1 MKQII
6 LFFVVF
12 IPIGCFSQSI
22 SVASFK
28 LLESDLTA
36 NTAGTMEQD
45 QNGEVAALIKVVTT
59 QTGFTFDGGT
69 LGIVKTKQTPGEI
82 WVYVPRGSKKITI
95 KHPQLGLLRD
105 YYFPLSID
113 AARTYEMVLIIGEVQ
128 TIVKQ
133 SSNSQYIVLKVN
145 PKNAI
150 VELNDEILPTIDGIA
165 QKFVKLGTYDYRV
178 QAPDYHTSA
187 GKVEVNDPNSKKII
201 EINLQP
207 AFGWIEVLDNE
218 DYRGAQVFIDNMLVG
233 TLPMKSNSLPSGE
246 HNLKIVKPLYVSY
259 SNTVVVKDS
268 ETTKIAPNL
277 KADFSEV
284 TIMVDNDAE
293 IYVNEEKKGTGRWIG
308 KLASG
313 TYLMEAKKYG
323 HRSTAKNVDISM
335 EQNPRTI
342 QLIPPSPIYGE
353 LNITSTPP
361 MADVYI
367 DDSLI
372 GQTPLYIPQLL
383 IGKHKVVLKH
393 KGYADYNSSIM
404 AKENLSSEIIAELKN
419 DVFVKISTNLS
430 TSSIYIDSIFAG
442 RGSIAKML
450 EVGEHLIEV
459 KDDNNIF
466 VNQERMVFISPD
478 NNEISIFLDEKDIDV
493 TFSYELP
500 KPSRDSYIYLSVDG
514 SDFYPWRDIHYTQS
528 GGILLANDNLKLK
541 LSPGKHDVVIRHKG
555 IDEIRQTIDVH
566 SNHKY
571 FIISFRRRTIL
582 TD

>member
-367 DDSLI
+367 DNENV
-372 GQTPLYIPQLL
+372 GKTPLFLPQIISGIHNITIKHDEFIDYKIPIEIRENILTSVKATLVKQSFATIVCDIPDVVVIIDSNTIKDFSKVKLAPGSHL
-383 IGKHKVVLKH
+383 ISARCTNPKTITNYYTISQKV
-393 KGYADYNSSIM
+393 
-404 AKENLSSEIIAELKN
+404 IIK
-419 DVFVKISTNLS
+419 DVQDKIS
-430 TSSIYIDSIFAG
+430 
-442 RGSIAKML
+442 
-450 EVGEHLIEV
+450 
-459 KDDNNIF
+459 
-466 VNQERMVFISPD
+466 
-478 NNEISIFLDEKDIDV
+478 
-493 TFSYELP
+493 
-500 KPSRDSYIYLSVDG
+500 
-514 SDFYPWRDIHYTQS
+514 
-528 GGILLANDNLKLK
+528 
-541 LSPGKHDVVIRHKG
+541 
-555 IDEIRQTIDVH
+555 
-566 SNHKY
+566 
-571 FIISFRRRTIL
+571 ISF
-582 TD
+582 TDGDIKVNNSNQ